1 MKIEDL
7 KDWLDAEIGDAIEI
21 AAKLEAIAE
30 AVEYMD
36 WEGEIDR
43 LNQQG
48 FVMALEFVRR
58 QL

>member
-1 MKIEDL
+1 MSINEL
-7 KDWLDAEIGDAIEI
+7 RDWLDVEILDAIEI
-21 AAKLEAIAE
+21 AAKLEATAE

-58 QL
+58 QI

>member
-7 KDWLDAEIGDAIEI
+7 KDWLDGEIADAIEI
-21 AAKLEAIAE
+21 GAKLEAHGE
-30 AVEYMD
+30 ATSYHD
-36 WEGEIDR
+36 WEDEVDR

>member
-7 KDWLDAEIGDAIEI
+7 KDWLDVEILDANKI
-21 AAKLEAIAE
+21 ASELEATAE